1 MSSEIH
7 NRALRPTGLHD
18 LRPPRAQQEEETV
31 RLLLAAFGAYG
42 YEQVKPPLVEFE
54 STLLGSGGTG
64 VGSLAGPMFRLR
76 DHVSQQMMAVR
87 ACMTLQVARIAEKW
101 LRDVPRARRFHY
113 AGPGLRRRGRHGAR
127 GRRGRKE
134 RFLTCRIRGD

>member
-7 NRALRPTGLHD
+7 NRALLPTGLHD
-18 LRPPRAQQEEETV
+18 LLPPRAQQEEETV

-64 VGSLAGPMFRLR
+64 VGSLAGQMFRLM
-76 DHVSQQMMAVR
+76 DPVSQQMMAVR
-87 ACMTLQVARIAEKW
+87 ADMTLQVARIAETR
-101 LRDVPRARRFHY
+101 LREIGRAHV
-113 AGPGLRRRGRHGAR
+113 
-127 GRRGRKE
+127 
-134 RFLTCRIRGD
+134 

>member
-7 NRALRPTGLHD
+7 NRALLPTGLHD
-18 LRPPRAQQEEETV
+18 LLPPRAQQEEETV

-64 VGSLAGPMFRLR
+64 VGSLAGQMFRLMEPVR
-76 DHVSQQMMAVR
+76 QQMMAVSADMHWEVER
-87 ACMTLQVARIAEKW
+87 VVETRE
-101 LRDVPRARRFHY
+101 RGGARRV
-113 AGPGLRRRGRHGAR
+113 RRRYATGRE
-127 GRRGRKE
+127 GRRESRRQGGVNSMGR
-134 RFLTCRIRGD
+134 G